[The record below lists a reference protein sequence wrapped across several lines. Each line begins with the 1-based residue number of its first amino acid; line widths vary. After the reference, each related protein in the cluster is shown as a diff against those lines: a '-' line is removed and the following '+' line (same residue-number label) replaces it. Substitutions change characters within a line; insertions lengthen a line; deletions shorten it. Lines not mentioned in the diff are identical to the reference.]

1 MKTMKFHVIFVAI
14 FLTLFCL
21 YDLVLCTQHDNNNIR
36 INKMGAGEKSPND
49 FAEIESLAR
58 FAVQQHNN
66 KENAFLEYVTVLKA
80 KEQVVA
86 GKVYSLT
93 LEAVDAG
100 KRRIYEAKIWVK
112 PWMNFKQLQEFKLA
126 RVISPFMSSD
136 LGVKQEGHK
145 LGWYEVPN
153 HDPNV
158 KDAANYAV
166 KSITR
171 RSNSLSPYKLQDI
184 VQAKTKVI
192 EDHVK
197 FDLLLKVSR
206 GVKEERLRVE
216 VDKKQG
222 GRFYMN
228 WMEQDHS

>member
-1 MKTMKFHVIFVAI
+1 MKMTKFHAIFIAI

-21 YDLVLCTQHDNNNIR
+21 HDLGLCTQRHDNNNIR
-36 INKMGAGEKSPND
+36 INKMGAGEESPND

-66 KENAFLEYVTVLKA
+66 KEVLKA

-100 KRRIYEAKIWVK
+100 KKRIYEAKIWVK
-112 PWMNFKQLQEFKLA
+112 PWMNFKQLQEFKPA
-126 RVISPFMSSD
+126 RVISSFTSSD
-136 LGVKQEGHK
+136 LGVRQEGHK
-145 LGWYEVPN
+145 LGWHEVPN

-158 KDAANYAV
+158 KDAANFAV
-166 KSITR
+166 KSIIR

-184 VQAKTKVI
+184 IQAKTRAI
-192 EDHVK
+192 GDHVR

-206 GVKEERLRVE
+206 GVKEERFRVE
-216 VDKKQG
+216 VNKKRG
-222 GRFYMN
+222 GRFYVN
-228 WMEQDHS
+228 WMEQGHY

>member
-1 MKTMKFHVIFVAI
+1 
-14 FLTLFCL
+14 
-21 YDLVLCTQHDNNNIR
+21 
-36 INKMGAGEKSPND
+36 MGAGEKSPND

>member
-1 MKTMKFHVIFVAI
+1 MMKFHSIFFAI
-14 FLTLFCL
+14 FLTLFGL
-21 YDLVLCTQHDNNNIR
+21 YDLGLCTQQHDDNNIR
-36 INKMGAGEKSPND
+36 IKMGAGEESPNE

-66 KENAFLEYVTVLKA
+66 KENALLEFVKVLKA

-86 GKVYSLT
+86 GKVYTLT

-126 RVISPFMSSD
+126 RVISPFTKSD
-136 LGVKQEGHK
+136 QRVKQEGHQ
-145 LGWYEVPN
+145 LGWHEVPN

-171 RSNSLSPYKLQDI
+171 RSNSLSPYELMDI
-184 VQAKTKVI
+184 VRAKTKVI

-197 FDLLLKVSR
+197 FNLLLKVSR

-216 VDKKQG
+216 VNKKQG
-222 GRFYMN
+222 GRFYMS